1 MRQHNSSGALGASH
15 GSRGLFAPAANDG
28 QHLGPVAGEDGAA
41 QQSQGSSSGIGVLDK
56 AVAVLR
62 AVAEE
67 PCGLAELCARTGLP
81 RATAHRLAVGLETHR
96 LLRRG
101 SDGKWRPG
109 ASLAELAGGATDP
122 LLDAAMTVLPRLR
135 DITGESVQLYRRD
148 GMQRVCVSAAEPP
161 SGLRD
166 TVPVGVRLPMAAGS
180 GAKVLAAW
188 ADPATQRT
196 ILTDAVYG
204 ERTLLEVRRRG
215 WAQSVAERES
225 GVASVS
231 APVRDSAGT
240 VVAAVSVSGP
250 VDRIGRRPGAR
261 WAADLLAAAE
271 ALHTR
276 L

>member
-1 MRQHNSSGALGASH
+1 M
-15 GSRGLFAPAANDG
+15 
-28 QHLGPVAGEDGAA
+28 
-41 QQSQGSSSGIGVLDK
+41 LDK
-56 AVAVLR
+56 AVGVLR
-62 AVAEE
+62 VAAAE
-67 PCGLAELCARTGLP
+67 PCGLAELCERTGLP
-81 RATAHRLAVGLETHR
+81 RATAHRLAVGLEVHG
-96 LLRRG
+96 LLHRG

-109 ASLAELAGGATDP
+109 PTLQELAAGGVDP
-122 LLDAAMTVLPRLR
+122 LLEAAAAVLPRLR

-148 GMQRVCVSAAEPP
+148 GAQRVCVAAAEPA

-166 TVPVGVRLPMAAGS
+166 TVPVGSRLPMTAGS

-188 ADPATQRT
+188 SEPAVQRS
-196 ILTDAVYG
+196 LLVDARFN
-204 ERTLLEVRRRG
+204 ERALVDVRRRG

-231 APVRDSAGT
+231 APVRDAGGN

-250 VDRIGRRPGAR
+250 IERIGRRPGVR

-271 ALHTR
+271 ALHHR

>member
-1 MRQHNSSGALGASH
+1 M
-15 GSRGLFAPAANDG
+15 
-28 QHLGPVAGEDGAA
+28 
-41 QQSQGSSSGIGVLDK
+41 
-56 AVAVLR
+56 
-62 AVAEE
+62 
-67 PCGLAELCARTGLP
+67 P
-81 RATAHRLAVGLETHR
+81 RATAHRLAVGLEVHR

-101 SDGKWRPG
+101 PDGRWRPG
-109 ASLAELAGGATDP
+109 TALSELAGGSTDP
-122 LLDAAMTVLPRLR
+122 LLDAAGSILPKLR

-148 GMQRVCVSAAEPP
+148 GVQRVCVSTAEPP

-166 TVPVGVRLPMAAGS
+166 TVPVGSRLPMTAGS

-188 ADPATQRT
+188 SDPHTQRT

-215 WAQSVAERES
+215 WAQSVAEREP

-231 APVRDSAGT
+231 APVRDSSGT

-250 VDRIGRRPGAR
+250 IERIGRKPGAR
-261 WAADLLAAAE
+261 WAADLLAAAD
-271 ALHTR
+271 ALQER